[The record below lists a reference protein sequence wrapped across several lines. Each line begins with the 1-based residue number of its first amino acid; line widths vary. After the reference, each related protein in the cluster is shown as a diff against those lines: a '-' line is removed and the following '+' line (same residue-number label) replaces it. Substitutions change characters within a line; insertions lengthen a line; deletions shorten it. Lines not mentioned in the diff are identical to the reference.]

1 MFAVYPEDS
10 SDVTFDQ
17 DTLLLVQNSN
27 DKFTVRWEPQSLL
40 PLLEPSSFT
49 VNIALYQLD
58 TSNTQEWMHFLDITR
73 GHPNTGVAEFTVPNS
88 NEIIAPAVY
97 PVALRVSVGAHSQED
112 GILQSF
118 NDLVVFAQDAVS
130 QWRSNLNYAVSLNLL
145 DRCLEWYQTQP
156 PDIGNTILSRVPD
169 CCQTEEKATAPNSG
183 FIRDSHDALV
193 AFFHPDAASCYRQ
206 ATIIRFVCFM
216 PVHSL

>member
-1 MFAVYPEDS
+1 MDALFRYYKGAS
-10 SDVTFDQ
+10 QHWSCRIHSAKQQWNHST
-17 DTLLLVQNSN
+17 SC
-27 DKFTVRWEPQSLL
+27 L
-40 PLLEPSSFT
+40 PSG
-49 VNIALYQLD
+49 I
-58 TSNTQEWMHFLDITR
+58 
-73 GHPNTGVAEFTVPNS
+73 
-88 NEIIAPAVY
+88 
-97 PVALRVSVGAHSQED
+97 RVSVGTHSQDE

-169 CCQTEEKATAPNSG
+169 CCQTEEKAAAPNSG
-183 FIRDSHDALV
+183 FVRDNHDALV

-206 ATIIRFVCFM
+206 ATITRFVCFM